1 MFFKN
6 IQKLRKSNCDNING
20 HFMNINFHT
29 INYYNKILIQFIYL
43 SYVKNDFI
51 KIGESILDYIE
62 FLIKFKFK
70 TLPDDKY
77 LLKIHYRNRQEFKAK
92 QDFKKKVFDKII
104 NWFNLFD
111 NYVSYIKEN
120 SSLTDSKCIVDDYSH
135 NLNSENFEFNLE
147 SQTVFM
153 FRVNLQKSIFLKGKF
168 CLYCKNYDDALFYFI
183 NAAKKNSIVMDGWID

>member
-6 IQKLRKSNCDNING
+6 IQKLKNSNGDTISS

-43 SYVKNDFI
+43 SYIKNDFV
-51 KIGESILDYIE
+51 KIGESILNYIE

-70 TLPDDKY
+70 TLPNDKY
-77 LLKIHYRNRQEFKAK
+77 LLKIHYRNRPEFKEK
-92 QDFKKKVFDKII
+92 QDYKKKIFDKII
-104 NWFNLFD
+104 SWFNLFD

-120 SSLTDSKCIVDDYSH
+120 SSLTDSKCIVDDYTH

-153 FRVNLQKSIFLKGKF
+153 FRVNIQKSIFLKGKF
-168 CLYCKNYDDALFYFI
+168 CLYCKNYDEALFYFI
-183 NAAKKNSIVMDGWID
+183 NSH